1 MAIDKSIKSILI
13 IGAGPIVIGQACEF
27 DYSGSQAVKALK
39 SEGYKVILVNSNPAT
54 IMTDP
59 SMADATYIEPLT
71 TKFLERIIEKERP
84 DAILPTLGGQTAL
97 NLAMALYEDGVFEKF
112 NVKILGASASS
123 IEIAENRWKFKE
135 AMEKV
140 GIATLKAHYVKTVDE
155 GIVAGAQIGYPLMLR
170 PSYILG
176 GGGTG
181 LVYGDEELVEKLEN
195 AFKASPTQEVLIEE
209 SIYGWKEFELEVMRD
224 NDGNGVIICGIEN
237 IDPMGIHTG
246 DSITVA
252 PIQTLSDKEYQL
264 MRDEALLC
272 LETIGIATGGSNV
285 QFAVNPQNGERRVI
299 EMNPRVS
306 RSSALA
312 SKATGF
318 PIAKFAA
325 LLAVGYNLTELT
337 NDITGSTPASFEP
350 VQDYVVVKI
359 PRFDFPK
366 FPSTDDVLGTSMQSV
381 GEVMS
386 MASTF
391 TESLT
396 KAIRSLEIGKTGI
409 RNIDN
414 RFINL
419 DRLELEKE
427 IAVPR
432 PRRIFAVL
440 EALRRNWSVSKIS
453 NLSYIDEWFLFE
465 IEKSFNVN
473 QETTPT
479 TILKMLGWT
488 EDDIDIKDIKDELS
502 KNRVYKLVD
511 TCSAEFSSITPY
523 LYSTTGTEDD
533 DISSNKEKVVVI
545 GSGPN
550 RIGQGIEF
558 DYCCVHGVDALKE
571 NGYEA
576 IMINSNPETVSTDYD
591 TADKLYFEPL
601 NWQEVEAVLLR
612 ENPKSVVIQLGGQT
626 PLKLAEKIVEKGYT
640 IAGSSIEVIDSTE
653 DRELFQKLCTKE
665 NIKQPISN
673 IAANVKELSDSVTQI
688 GYPVLLRPSY
698 VLGGRA
704 MRVVNNETELSNY
717 LDVLSK
723 SDEDGNPFNS
733 GPLLVDEYLT
743 NAIEI
748 DVDLISDGTDVVIAG
763 ILEHLEPAGVHSGD
777 STAVLPPYSIEEN
790 MLAEIRDKSIKLA
803 LSLNVRGLLNIQ
815 FAIKENELYILEANP
830 RASRT
835 MPFVAKVTKNQIIK
849 AGTLIMLGHKIKDI
863 LKDTDYLS
871 SKTNKIA
878 VKKAIFPWSRFPAED
893 TMLGPE
899 MKATGEVLGIG
910 SKLGIALNKAYAAAG
925 VEIGVKQ
932 QGIFITLSDEDKNKF
947 LKTIRK
953 YKDLKFK
960 IYATEGTS
968 EFLSKN
974 NIESIKVGRADDEA
988 PTSLTIMEKDLIS
1001 VVINTPTFANE
1012 YTDGWKIRRLAHDS
1026 GVAVVSSVREAEAFI
1041 EAYVEN
1047 NNALVD
1053 IGAIQDVS

>member
-27 DYSGSQAVKALK
+27 DYSGSQAAKALK

-533 DISSNKEKVVVI
+533 DTSSNKEKVVVI

-612 ENPKSVVIQLGGQT
+612 ENPKSVIIQLGGQT

-704 MRVVNNETELSNY
+704 MRVVITKLN
-717 LDVLSK
+717 
-723 SDEDGNPFNS
+723 
-733 GPLLVDEYLT
+733 LVT
-743 NAIEI
+743 
-748 DVDLISDGTDVVIAG
+748 T
-763 ILEHLEPAGVHSGD
+763 
-777 STAVLPPYSIEEN
+777 
-790 MLAEIRDKSIKLA
+790 
-803 LSLNVRGLLNIQ
+803 
-815 FAIKENELYILEANP
+815 
-830 RASRT
+830 
-835 MPFVAKVTKNQIIK
+835 
-849 AGTLIMLGHKIKDI
+849 
-863 LKDTDYLS
+863 
-871 SKTNKIA
+871 
-878 VKKAIFPWSRFPAED
+878 
-893 TMLGPE
+893 
-899 MKATGEVLGIG
+899 
-910 SKLGIALNKAYAAAG
+910 
-925 VEIGVKQ
+925 
-932 QGIFITLSDEDKNKF
+932 
-947 LKTIRK
+947 
-953 YKDLKFK
+953 
-960 IYATEGTS
+960 
-968 EFLSKN
+968 
-974 NIESIKVGRADDEA
+974 
-988 PTSLTIMEKDLIS
+988 
-1001 VVINTPTFANE
+1001 
-1012 YTDGWKIRRLAHDS
+1012 
-1026 GVAVVSSVREAEAFI
+1026 
-1041 EAYVEN
+1041 
-1047 NNALVD
+1047 
-1053 IGAIQDVS
+1053 

>member
-27 DYSGSQAVKALK
+27 DYSGSQAAKALK

-71 TKFLERIIEKERP
+71 SKFLERIIEKERP

-97 NLAMALYEDGVFEKF
+97 NLAMTLYEDGVFEKF

-612 ENPKSVVIQLGGQT
+612 ENPKSVIIQLGGQT

-748 DVDLISDGTDVVIAG
+748 DVDLISDGADVVIAG

-777 STAVLPPYSIEEN
+777 STAVLPPYSIEEK

-953 YKDLKFK
+953 YKDLEFK
-960 IYATEGTS
+960 IFATEGTS

>member
-27 DYSGSQAVKALK
+27 DYSGSQAAKALK

-97 NLAMALYEDGVFEKF
+97 NLAMALYEDGVFKKF

-414 RFINL
+414 SFINL

-591 TADKLYFEPL
+591 TAYKLYFEPL

-612 ENPKSVVIQLGGQT
+612 ENPKSVIIQLGGQT

-698 VLGGRA
+698 VLWGRA

-878 VKKAIFPWSRFPAED
+878 VKKEIFPWSRFPAED

-953 YKDLKFK
+953 YKDLEFK

-1026 GVAVVSSVREAEAFI
+1026 GVEVVSSVREAEAFI

>member
-1 MAIDKSIKSILI
+1 LAIDKSIKSILI

-27 DYSGSQAVKALK
+27 DYSGSQAAKALK

-533 DISSNKEKVVVI
+533 DTSSNKEKVVVI

-953 YKDLKFK
+953 YKDLEFK

>member
-27 DYSGSQAVKALK
+27 DYSGSQAAKALK

-181 LVYGDEELVEKLEN
+181 LVYGDEELVEKLGN

-612 ENPKSVVIQLGGQT
+612 ENPKSVIIQLGGQT

-953 YKDLKFK
+953 YKDLEFK

>member
-27 DYSGSQAVKALK
+27 DYSGSQAAKALK

-533 DISSNKEKVVVI
+533 DTSSNKEKVVVI

-612 ENPKSVVIQLGGQT
+612 ENPKSVIIQLGGQT

-704 MRVVNNETELSNY
+704 MRVVNNETELRNY

-953 YKDLKFK
+953 YKDLEFK

>member
-27 DYSGSQAVKALK
+27 DYSGSQAAKALK

-112 NVKILGASASS
+112 NVKVLGASASS

-612 ENPKSVVIQLGGQT
+612 ENPKSVIIQLGGQT

-704 MRVVNNETELSNY
+704 MRVVNNEIELSNY

-777 STAVLPPYSIEEN
+777 STAVLPPYSIEEK
-790 MLAEIRDKSIKLA
+790 MLTEIKDKSIKLA

-953 YKDLKFK
+953 YKDLEFK

>member
-27 DYSGSQAVKALK
+27 DYSGSQAAKALK

-71 TKFLERIIEKERP
+71 SKFLERIIEKERP

-97 NLAMALYEDGVFEKF
+97 NLAMALYENGVFEKF

-612 ENPKSVVIQLGGQT
+612 ENPKSVIIQLGGQT

-748 DVDLISDGTDVVIAG
+748 DVDLISDGADVVIAG

-777 STAVLPPYSIEEN
+777 STAVLPPYSIEEK

-953 YKDLKFK
+953 YKDLEFK
-960 IYATEGTS
+960 IFATEGTS

>member
-27 DYSGSQAVKALK
+27 DYSGSQAAKALK

-71 TKFLERIIEKERP
+71 TKFLERIIEKEKP

-925 VEIGVKQ
+925 VEIGVKK

>member
-1 MAIDKSIKSILI
+1 LVIDKSIKSILI

-27 DYSGSQAVKALK
+27 DYSGSQAAKALK

-97 NLAMALYEDGVFEKF
+97 NLAMALYKDGVFEKF

-612 ENPKSVVIQLGGQT
+612 ENPKSVIIQLGGQT

-704 MRVVNNETELSNY
+704 MRVVNNEIELSNY

-777 STAVLPPYSIEEN
+777 STAVLPPYSIEEK
-790 MLAEIRDKSIKLA
+790 MLTEIKDKSIKLA

-953 YKDLKFK
+953 YKDLEFK

>member
-27 DYSGSQAVKALK
+27 DYSGSQAAKALK

-337 NDITGSTPASFEP
+337 NDITGSTPATFEP

-612 ENPKSVVIQLGGQT
+612 ENPKSVIIQLGGQT

-704 MRVVNNETELSNY
+704 MRVVNNEIELSNY

-777 STAVLPPYSIEEN
+777 STAVLPPYSIEEK
-790 MLAEIRDKSIKLA
+790 MLTEIKDKSIKLA

-953 YKDLKFK
+953 YKDLEFK

-974 NIESIKVGRADDEA
+974 NIESIKVGRADDEV

>member
-27 DYSGSQAVKALK
+27 DYSGSQAAKALK

-386 MASTF
+386 IASTF

-453 NLSYIDEWFLFE
+453 NLSYIDEWFLYE

-488 EDDIDIKDIKDELS
+488 EDDIDNKDIKDELS

-511 TCSAEFSSITPY
+511 TCSAEFLSITPY

-612 ENPKSVVIQLGGQT
+612 EKPKSVIIQLGGQT

-704 MRVVNNETELSNY
+704 MRVVNNEIELSNY
-717 LDVLSK
+717 LDVLSN

-777 STAVLPPYSIEEN
+777 STAVLPPYSIEEK
-790 MLAEIRDKSIKLA
+790 MLTEIKDKSIKLA

-953 YKDLKFK
+953 YIDLEFK

-968 EFLSKN
+968 EFLLKN

-988 PTSLTIMEKDLIS
+988 PTSLTIMQKDLIS
-1001 VVINTPTFANE
+1001 LVINTPTFANE

-1041 EAYVEN
+1041 EAYVES

-1053 IGAIQDVS
+1053 IGVIQDVS

>member
-1 MAIDKSIKSILI
+1 MVVDKGIKSILI
-13 IGAGPIVIGQACEF
+13 IGSGPIVIGQACEF
-27 DYSGSQAVKALK
+27 DYSGSQAAKALK
-39 SEGYKVILVNSNPAT
+39 NEGYRVILVNSNPAT

-71 TKFLERIIEKERP
+71 PKFLEKIIEKERP

-97 NLAMALYEDGVFEKF
+97 NLAMAMHKDGVFEKF
-112 NVKILGASASS
+112 NVKILGASANS

-135 AMEKV
+135 AMENA
-140 GIATLKAHYVKTVDE
+140 GIATLKARYVTTINE
-155 GIVAGAQIGYPLMLR
+155 GIEAGKEVGFPLMLR

-181 LVYGDEELVEKLEN
+181 LVYGDEELVEKLRD

-209 SIYGWKEFELEVMRD
+209 SVYGWKEFELEVMRD

-237 IDPMGIHTG
+237 LDPMGIHTG

-285 QFAVNPQNGERRVI
+285 QFAVNPKNGERRVI

-325 LLAVGYNLTELT
+325 LLAVGHNLTELT

-419 DRLELEKE
+419 DKLELEKE
-427 IAVPR
+427 IAIPR

-453 NLSYIDEWFLFE
+453 NLSYIDEWFLHE

-473 QETTPT
+473 QETTPA

-488 EDDIDIKDIKDELS
+488 EDDVDFKDIKDELS
-502 KNRVYKLVD
+502 KKRVYKLVD

-523 LYSTTGTEDD
+523 LYSTTGTVDD
-533 DISSNKEKVVVI
+533 DISSDKEKVVVI

-601 NWQEVEAVLLR
+601 NWQEVEAILLR
-612 ENPKSVVIQLGGQT
+612 ENPKSVIIQLGGQT
-626 PLKLAEKIVEKGYT
+626 PLKLAEKIVESGYN
-640 IAGSSIEVIDSTE
+640 IAGSSIQVIDSTE

-665 NIKQPISN
+665 NILQPISK
-673 IAANVKELSDSVTQI
+673 IAADVKELEDSVAQI

-704 MRVVNNETELSNY
+704 MRVVNNEIELRNY

-743 NAIEI
+743 NTIEI

-763 ILEHLEPAGVHSGD
+763 VLEHLEPAGVHSGD
-777 STAVLPPYSIEEN
+777 STAVLPPFSIQEE
-790 MLAEIRDKSIKLA
+790 MLNEIKNKSTKLA
-803 LSLNVRGLLNIQ
+803 LSLDVKGLLNIQ
-815 FAIKENELYILEANP
+815 FAIKGDKLYILEANP

-863 LKDTDYLS
+863 LKSTDYLNS
-871 SKTNKIA
+871 TTDKIA

-925 VEIGVKQ
+925 VEIGEKQ
-932 QGIFITLSDEDKNKF
+932 KGIFITLSDDDKNKF
-947 LKTIRK
+947 LKTIKK
-953 YKDLKFK
+953 YKDLDYK
-960 IYATEGTS
+960 IYATEGTCQ
-968 EFLSKN
+968 FLSKN
-974 NIESIKVGRADDEA
+974 NIESIQVGRADDIA
-988 PTSLTIMEKDLIS
+988 PTSLTIMEENLIS

-1026 GVAVVSSVREAEAFI
+1026 GVAVVSSIREAEAFI
-1041 EAYVEN
+1041 EAYTEIH
-1047 NNALVD
+1047 NALND

>member
-1 MAIDKSIKSILI
+1 LAIDKSIKSILI

-27 DYSGSQAVKALK
+27 DYSGSQAAKALK

-533 DISSNKEKVVVI
+533 DTSSNKEKVVVI

-612 ENPKSVVIQLGGQT
+612 ENPKSVIIQLGGQT

-704 MRVVNNETELSNY
+704 MRVVNNEIELSNY

-953 YKDLKFK
+953 YKDLEFK

>member
-1 MAIDKSIKSILI
+1 LAIDKSIKSILI

-27 DYSGSQAVKALK
+27 DYSGSQAAKALK

-533 DISSNKEKVVVI
+533 DTSSNKEKVVVI

-612 ENPKSVVIQLGGQT
+612 ENPKSVIIQLGGQT

-704 MRVVNNETELSNY
+704 MRVVNNETELRNY

-953 YKDLKFK
+953 YKDLEFK

>member
-1 MAIDKSIKSILI
+1 LAIDKSIKSILI

-27 DYSGSQAVKALK
+27 DYSGSQAAKALK

-533 DISSNKEKVVVI
+533 DTSSNKEKVVVI

-612 ENPKSVVIQLGGQT
+612 ENPKSVIIQLGGQT

-953 YKDLKFK
+953 YKDLEFK

>member
-27 DYSGSQAVKALK
+27 DYSGSQAAKALK

-479 TILKMLGWT
+479 RILKMLGWT

-925 VEIGVKQ
+925 VEIGVKK

>member
-1 MAIDKSIKSILI
+1 LAIDKSIKSILI

-27 DYSGSQAVKALK
+27 DYSGSQAAKALK

-612 ENPKSVVIQLGGQT
+612 ENPKSVIIQLGGQT

-953 YKDLKFK
+953 YKDLEFK

>member
-1 MAIDKSIKSILI
+1 
-13 IGAGPIVIGQACEF
+13 
-27 DYSGSQAVKALK
+27 
-39 SEGYKVILVNSNPAT
+39 
-54 IMTDP
+54 
-59 SMADATYIEPLT
+59 
-71 TKFLERIIEKERP
+71 
-84 DAILPTLGGQTAL
+84 
-97 NLAMALYEDGVFEKF
+97 
-112 NVKILGASASS
+112 
-123 IEIAENRWKFKE
+123 
-135 AMEKV
+135 
-140 GIATLKAHYVKTVDE
+140 
-155 GIVAGAQIGYPLMLR
+155 
-170 PSYILG
+170 
-176 GGGTG
+176 
-181 LVYGDEELVEKLEN
+181 
-195 AFKASPTQEVLIEE
+195 
-209 SIYGWKEFELEVMRD
+209 
-224 NDGNGVIICGIEN
+224 
-237 IDPMGIHTG
+237 MGIHTG

-612 ENPKSVVIQLGGQT
+612 ENPKSVIIQLGGQT

-953 YKDLKFK
+953 YKDLEFK

>member
-1 MAIDKSIKSILI
+1 LAIDKSIKSILI

-27 DYSGSQAVKALK
+27 DYSGSQAAKALK

-704 MRVVNNETELSNY
+704 MRVVNNEIELSNY

-953 YKDLKFK
+953 YKDLEFK

>member
-1 MAIDKSIKSILI
+1 LAIDKSIKSILI

-673 IAANVKELSDSVTQI
+673 IAASVKELSDSVTQI

-925 VEIGVKQ
+925 VEIGVKK